1 MVPEK
6 RVKTTVIKA
15 VKCQKGARL
24 DVDMDE
30 RKLKVT
36 KIFLYM
42 SCNIEKLSPVERISI
57 GYK

>member
-15 VKCQKGARL
+15 VKCRKGARL
-24 DVDMDE
+24 DVNMDE
-30 RKLKVT
+30 RTKVT

-57 GYK
+57 GHK